1 MRHQFTE
8 GLLTLT
14 ADKLLASRG
23 CKDNVPFEAPTFVST
38 TCPNRNI
45 NGLMVWLCCFLPQK
59 MLVQLLLEEGAPVE
73 IEVEESDNVLE
84 KVFDTQHRSSVQ
96 WLSREEKTV
105 FCSFRPL
112 FALMTTTRDFVR
124 NVRSPP
130 N

>member
-1 MRHQFTE
+1 
-8 GLLTLT
+8 
-14 ADKLLASRG
+14 
-23 CKDNVPFEAPTFVST
+23 
-38 TCPNRNI
+38 
-45 NGLMVWLCCFLPQK
+45 

-105 FCSFRPL
+105 VCSFRPL
-112 FALMTTTRDFVR
+112 PVFALMTTTRDFVR

>member
-1 MRHQFTE
+1 M
-8 GLLTLT
+8 
-14 ADKLLASRG
+14 
-23 CKDNVPFEAPTFVST
+23 
-38 TCPNRNI
+38 
-45 NGLMVWLCCFLPQK
+45 PQK

-84 KVFDTQHRSSVQ
+84 KVFDTQHRPSVQ

-112 FALMTTTRDFVR
+112 FTLMTTTRDFVR